1 MLDEEEPPPQPER
14 SASVPK
20 AATAV
25 RYPRVRMRKIGAL
38 FILGLGL
45 FAAAPAQAG
54 IPDLYSGS
62 WPAKLMPSNEPV
74 GTITWVPVS
83 EEWGRGV
90 LGQPWG
96 GAPFTNCPPKGQTRF
111 FLGRYG
117 TGGKLIACTIGADG
131 RELHGR
137 YDGAGGEFR
146 PGSFDV
152 SIVTGPQDTKQEFEG
167 VYVEDGGI
175 TTDWCGE
182 LIPSTRPDVLAPRVT
197 ALASFAR
204 AGKPVRLR
212 FSASDDRNVVRIA
225 VTIKRAGKTIAS
237 ISSGFRR
244 VNGAPASLLW
254 RPRRRLRGAFTFS
267 VRVFDRYGNASRLSS
282 AALHI
287 R

>member
-1 MLDEEEPPPQPER
+1 
-14 SASVPK
+14 
-20 AATAV
+20 
-25 RYPRVRMRKIGAL
+25 MRKITVL
-38 FILGLGL
+38 FILAVGLL
-45 FAAAPAQAG
+45 AAAPAQAG

-62 WPAKLMPSNEPV
+62 WPAKLMPSNEAL

-90 LGQPWG
+90 LNQPWG
-96 GAPFTNCPPKGQTRF
+96 GAPFTNCPAKGQTRF

-117 TGGKLIACTIGADG
+117 TGGRLIACTVGADG

-152 SIVTGPQDTKQEFEG
+152 SIVTDPGDKGQEFEG

-182 LIPSTRPDVLAPRVT
+182 LIPSSRPDVEAPHVT
-197 ALASFAR
+197 ALKSFGR
-204 AGKPVRLR
+204 SGEPVRLR
-212 FSASDDRNVVRIA
+212 FAASDDRRQVRVQLI
-225 VTIKRAGKTIAS
+225 VKRAGKVVGTVTTAL
-237 ISSGFRR
+237 RR
-244 VNGAPASLLW
+244 VNGQPTSAWW
-254 RPRRRLRGAFTFS
+254 RPRRRLRGTF
-267 VRVFDRYGNASRLSS
+267 VLLARAWDLYGNASARSVSTVRL
-282 AALHI
+282 